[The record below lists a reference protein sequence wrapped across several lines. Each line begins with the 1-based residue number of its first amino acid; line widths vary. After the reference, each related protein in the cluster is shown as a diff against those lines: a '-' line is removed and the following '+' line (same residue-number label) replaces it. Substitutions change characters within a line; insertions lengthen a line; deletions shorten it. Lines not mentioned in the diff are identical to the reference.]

1 MRIGTPGFIGERLA
15 SARQARGLTA
25 SSLAELVGIHAAN
38 IHNYEHDK
46 QSPSPR
52 VLRTLSDTLK
62 VPQAFFLK
70 AMPKLGAG
78 RLFYRS
84 LSSATKAARS
94 KGERRFE
101 WLKEIVSYLGEY
113 IDFPE
118 LNVPAFNIPDDIA
131 AITVEQIEEIASECR
146 QFWSLGNGPVSDV
159 VMTLENNGVFVARTS
174 LDAEK
179 LDAFSQWDDMLSA
192 PFVVLSSDKASAVRS
207 RFDAAHELGHLVLHR
222 KVDDRQ
228 LRTPRL
234 FSLIERQAHRFAGA
248 FLLPEKE
255 FLSEVWTPSI
265 DAFRSLKGHW
275 KAAIGLMIMRC
286 HDLGVLS
293 EDQAKRA
300 WVNMSRRGW
309 RKREPLDDELKPEV
323 PVVLQHALKLLDAE
337 GIKTKEQMVLELR
350 LRPVDIESLVSAEPG
365 FLSDERD
372 SGPRPQLKA
381 KNVVNFPTG

>member
-1 MRIGTPGFIGERLA
+1 MRTGTPGFIGERLA

-25 SSLAELVGIHAAN
+25 SSLAELVGIHRAN
-38 IHNYEHDK
+38 IRNYEHDE

-52 VLRTLSDTLK
+52 VLRTLSETLK

-131 AITVEQIEEIASECR
+131 AITVEQIEEIALECR

-179 LDAFSQWDDMLSA
+179 LDAFSQWDDTLSA

-228 LRTPRL
+228 LRTLRL

-300 WVNMSRRGW
+300 WINMSRRGW

-381 KNVVNFPTG
+381 KNVVNFPTR

>member
-1 MRIGTPGFIGERLA
+1 MRTGTPGFIGERLA

-25 SSLAELVGIHAAN
+25 SSLAELVGIHRAN
-38 IHNYEHDK
+38 IRNYEHDK

-52 VLRTLSDTLK
+52 VLRTLSETLK

-131 AITVEQIEEIASECR
+131 AITVEQIEEIALECR

-179 LDAFSQWDDMLSA
+179 LDAFSQWDATLSA

-222 KVDDRQ
+222 KVEDRQ
-228 LRTPRL
+228 LRTSRL

-300 WVNMSRRGW
+300 WINMSRRGW

-337 GIKTKEQMVLELR
+337 GIKTKEQMVLDLR
-350 LRPVDIESLVSAEPG
+350 MRPVDIESLVSAEPG

-381 KNVVNFPTG
+381 KNVVNFPTR